1 MEKRTLLKKFFGH
14 SAFRG
19 GQEALIDAILSGRDV
34 LGVMP
39 TGGGK
44 SICYQIPALMLPGLT
59 IVVSPL
65 ISLMK
70 DQVAALTEAG
80 VPAAFLNSSLSLEQ
94 LRETYAKTAREQ
106 YKLLYVAPERLENE
120 SFLSLISHVPVSL
133 LAVDEAHCISQWG
146 QDFRPSYLKIADF
159 IAQLP
164 TRPVVAAFTAT
175 ATKQVRADI
184 ISQLGLRNPLL
195 NITGFDRPNLYFAVQ
210 HPTSKLAATLQLV
223 RKRDGSSG
231 EFFLLYLDLYQAYR
245 PKTDGDKENI
255 NDDITFEIELIRQV
269 EINIDYIL
277 MLVMK
282 HHESN
287 CKDKSIL
294 GTIGRAIDS
303 SIQLRSKKDL
313 IHGFIN
319 TVNAATDVDR
329 DWQSYVQQQ
338 KQQELEQIIA
348 EEKLKPAEAQR
359 FVSNAFRDGALKTT
373 GTDID
378 QILPP
383 VSRFGGG
390 NRTEKKKTIIQRLA
404 QFFEKYFGI

>member
-1 MEKRTLLKKFFGH
+1 
-14 SAFRG
+14 
-19 GQEALIDAILSGRDV
+19 
-34 LGVMP
+34 MP

-44 SICYQIPALMLPGLT
+44 SICYQIPAMMLPGLT

-65 ISLMK
+65 ISLMT
-70 DQVAALTEAG
+70 DQAAAFTEAG
-80 VPAAFLNSSLSLEQ
+80 VPTAFLNSSLSLEQ
-94 LRETYAKTAREQ
+94 LRETYAKTIKEQ
-106 YKLLYVAPERLENE
+106 YKLLYVAPERPGNE
-120 SFLSLISHVPVSL
+120 SFLSLISLVTVSL
-133 LAVDEAHCISQWG
+133 FAVDEAHCISQWG

-164 TRPVVAAFTAT
+164 TRPVVAFTAT
-175 ATKQVRADI
+175 VTKQVRADI
-184 ISQLGLRNPLL
+184 ISQLGPRNPFL
-195 NITGFDRPNLYFAVQ
+195 NITGFDHANLYFAVQ
-210 HPTSKLAATLQLV
+210 YPTSKLTATLQLV

-282 HHESN
+282 YHESN

-294 GTIGRAIDS
+294 GTIDRAIDS

-313 IHGFIN
+313 IHGFIS

-338 KQQELEQIIA
+338 KQQEPEQIIV

-359 FVSNAFRDGALKTT
+359 FVANAFRDGALKTT